1 MLDIQLY
8 ALDSKKPNGR
18 SAYSTTRISKKRAP
32 WKKVMFKVLDPSMEE
47 LQELKLLSHKDQ
59 VLHYGF

>member
-1 MLDIQLY
+1 
-8 ALDSKKPNGR
+8 
-18 SAYSTTRISKKRAP
+18 
-32 WKKVMFKVLDPSMEE
+32 MFKVLDPSMEE